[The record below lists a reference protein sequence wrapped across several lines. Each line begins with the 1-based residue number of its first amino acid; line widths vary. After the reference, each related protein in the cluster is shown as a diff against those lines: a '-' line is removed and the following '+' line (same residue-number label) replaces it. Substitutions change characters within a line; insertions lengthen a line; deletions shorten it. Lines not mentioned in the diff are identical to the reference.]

1 MYEKYFNGEI
11 VIGSRPGSDSLLTG
25 IAIERYALVM
35 NALLYSVTMKKQ
47 GKIVHKQP
55 QKSNRERK
63 KERDC
68 LEESGCKKKKDY
80 KYPFYS
86 RYLA

>member
-35 NALLYSVTMKKQ
+35 NALLYSVTMKNKEILYRNSHKKQ
-47 GKIVHKQP
+47 K
-55 QKSNRERK
+55 RK
-63 KERDC
+63 TKER
-68 LEESGCKKKKDY
+68 EI
-80 KYPFYS
+80 
-86 RYLA
+86 A